1 MDTVDDKMIIMMQW
15 YHMNSTQTALLL
27 NTSIHVWQ
35 MTGLMN
41 NIPSQ
46 MCLSFGTIHVPKLKT
61 KFCFKYE
68 KETQFN

>member
-1 MDTVDDKMIIMMQW
+1 
-15 YHMNSTQTALLL
+15 MNSTQTALLL